1 MADQI
6 DDRRHNDPG
15 NESIIPADELYDLN
29 ISLDDPEEPQ
39 INDLADLED
48 LDELDELDDL
58 DLDDLLDDAVEETP
72 ADETSADETPADET
86 PADVTPADEAPVGK
100 PRVETDAAEVT
111 DPEDALAAVFD
122 RRNRDDERDE
132 LDLPASSFDDGDL
145 SDFLDED
152 LEDLDL
158 SLQELDAA
166 PTIIRSPDELDKR
179 DDFDDFKREPV
190 SSDYG
195 AYSSATKADEAEP
208 EMSNSKAAET
218 KKGFSLNMA
227 DSISMSMGLVALL
240 IAAVALWLAMD
251 SSGEVTALQDEPK
264 KIEKRLSSMEQQQA
278 DTITGLTRQVET
290 LQQQL
295 NDLTQVIASK
305 STLQWQSGLEQRGVK
320 PGTAAAPE
328 AGTAALHTMPE
339 TTAPQPEVQV
349 PAPVKKAVVEARP
362 KPAVKK
368 LAEYEVDLKAIKGWT
383 VNLQSLSSEK
393 SAVSEVKYLRE
404 KDIKAEYGSVSS
416 KGQTWFRVLVQ
427 GFEKEHQAIAY
438 KKFLKDFHNIDAWHH
453 KMP

>member
-1 MADQI
+1 MADQT
-6 DDRRHNDPG
+6 DDRRHNDLE
-15 NESIIPADELYDLN
+15 NESIIPADELYDLD
-29 ISLDDPEEPQ
+29 ISLDDPEEPH
-39 INDLADLED
+39 INDLDDLED
-48 LDELDELDDL
+48 LDELEDLDDLKDLDDL
-58 DLDDLLDDAVEETP
+58 DLDDLPGDNAVDNTPAEEAPVEEAPVEETP
-72 ADETSADETPADET
+72 VENAPPAQ
-86 PADVTPADEAPVGK
+86 PDV
-100 PRVETDAAEVT
+100 

-122 RRNRDDERDE
+122 HRNRVEERDE
-132 LDLPASSFDDGDL
+132 LDLPTSSLDDDEL
-145 SDFLDED
+145 PDFLDED

-179 DDFDDFKREPV
+179 DDFKREPV
-190 SSDYG
+190 SSG
-195 AYSSATKADEAEP
+195 YSGYNSERKVEEAEP
-208 EMSNSKAAET
+208 EMPNSKAAET

-240 IAAVALWLAMD
+240 IAAIALWLAMD
-251 SSGEVTALQDEPK
+251 SSGEVTALQGEPK
-264 KIEKRLSSMEQQQA
+264 KIEKRLSDMEQQQT
-278 DTITGLTRQVET
+278 DTITDLTRQIET

-305 STLQWQSGLEQRGVK
+305 STQQWQSGLEQKNVK
-320 PGTAAAPE
+320 PGTAAAPQ
-328 AGTAALHTMPE
+328 GDTATMQPIPE
-339 TTAPQPEVQV
+339 TAT
-349 PAPVKKAVVEARP
+349 KAVEIVKPEPIKTVVAKP
-362 KPAVKK
+362 KIKA
-368 LAEYEVDLKAIKGWT
+368 LAPYEVDLNAIKGWT

-404 KDIKAEYGSVSS
+404 KDIKAEFGRFSS
-416 KGQTWFRVLVQ
+416 KGRTWFRVLVQ